1 MSVDR
6 IIGRVAADYREQVRG
21 GFEVN
26 KSALVIE
33 TPKNCYECP
42 FSIVDGNDTDI
53 GYCEVEAML
62 AEEALI
68 TEEYY
73 DYDGEEKP
81 DWCPLKPLPEKKLH
95 TAPVSNYELQKN
107 LLADGWNNCIDAITG
122 EVK

>member
-1 MSVDR
+1 M
-6 IIGRVAADYREQVRG
+6 
-21 GFEVN
+21 N
-26 KSALVIE
+26 KSALVME

-73 DYDGEEKP
+73 DYESESRP
-81 DWCPLKPLPEKKLH
+81 DWCPLKPLPEKKEYINS
-95 TAPVSNYELQKN
+95 VSNIEATKN
-107 LLADGWNNCIDAITG
+107 IAAAGWNACLDEITG